1 VLYNEYNR
9 SQVILASYRKRSC
22 VGEAD
27 EKYPVP
33 EGFAE
38 DYGRAW
44 ELIDEEEY
52 EEAEALLE
60 GILER
65 VPDHPR
71 VTFALGVVSF
81 HAHTRTPGELG
92 GFRKAEELLMKA
104 IELGP
109 DLAEAYSFLG
119 VLYMRTGRRR
129 EASELIDTAVRLK
142 VKSAEIWN
150 SIGLYFALDGNYTEA
165 LDYFLVAYTINPEY
179 YVAAYNAGCAYARFG
194 DTESA
199 IEYLKAG
206 LRSKRLINNV
216 DYDPDFDS
224 IRNLPEFKKVISAA
238 KKRFGAA

>member
-1 VLYNEYNR
+1 M
-9 SQVILASYRKRSC
+9 
-22 VGEAD
+22 GEAN
-27 EKYPVP
+27 EKYPIP
-33 EGFAE
+33 GGLAE

-44 ELIDEEEY
+44 ELIEEEEY
-52 EEAEALLE
+52 GEVEALLK
-60 GILER
+60 GILEA

-81 HAHTRTPGELG
+81 HARARKPDELE
-92 GFRKAEELLMKA
+92 GFRRAEELLMRA

-119 VLYMRTGRRR
+119 VVYMRTGRRR
-129 EASELIDTAVRLK
+129 EASELIDKAIRLK

-199 IEYLKAG
+199 IEYLKTG
-206 LRSKRLINNV
+206 LRSKRLINGV
-216 DYDPDFDS
+216 DYDPDFDG
-224 IRNLPEFKKVISAA
+224 IRDLPEFKKIMSAA
-238 KKRFGAA
+238 KKRLGTA